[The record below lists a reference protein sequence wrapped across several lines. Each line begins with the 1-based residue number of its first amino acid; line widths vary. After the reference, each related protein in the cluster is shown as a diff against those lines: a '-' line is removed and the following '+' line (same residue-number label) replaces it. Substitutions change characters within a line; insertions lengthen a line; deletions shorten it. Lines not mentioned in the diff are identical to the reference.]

1 MYFPYLYGRQMELLA
16 LRDLATDL
24 AGWANIVPVIE
35 PVMAKPG
42 DLGRCLS
49 ELQEARSPLYLI
61 VNPSQGQLRDG
72 VPDAWRERVGEFIA
86 NASLLYPAHQVTT
99 EEDASAVQAFYQRFS
114 NRRVAVVLR
123 QPRISPQDL
132 AEQLADRDAIV
143 FVHTSANPR
152 AYLQGLPAGKCVEVA
167 ASFNALAR
175 NADYSGSEWFSSSH
189 LEFANDGRPGFSDFG
204 PLPTTFRLQGGQ
216 AGAAAIHL
224 TYRND
229 DGSLWIQHFVS
240 DTTDRDQGDATSKIA
255 EAVVKLAAEVDTN
268 AEKFVES
275 AGLQTLLANQVLEL
289 GGNKRQQIVHHLAT
303 VAVCLGE
310 TESPPTDLD

>member
-1 MYFPYLYGRQMELLA
+1 MELLA

-49 ELQEARSPLYLI
+49 ELQESRSPAYLI
-61 VNPSQGQLRDG
+61 VNPSQGQLRDR
-72 VPDAWRERVGEFIA
+72 VPEAWGECVAQFIP
-86 NASLLYPAHQVTT
+86 NGSLLYPAHQVST
-99 EEDASAVQAFYQRFS
+99 EDDASALLAFYRRFPD
-114 NRRVAVVLR
+114 RRVAVVLR
-123 QPRISPQDL
+123 QPRIAPEDL
-132 AEQLADRDAIV
+132 AVQVANRDAIV

-152 AYLQGLPAGKCVEVA
+152 AYLRGLPAGKCVEVA

-175 NADYSGSEWFSSSH
+175 NADYNGSEWFSSSH
-189 LEFANDGRPGFSDFG
+189 LEFVNDGRAGFSDFG
-204 PLPTTFRLQGGQ
+204 PLPTTFSLQGGQ

-229 DGSLWIQHFVS
+229 DGALWIQHFVS
-240 DTTDRDQGDATSKIA
+240 DTTDRDQGDPTSKIA
-255 EAVVKLAAEVDTN
+255 EAVAKVAAEVDAN
-268 AEKFVES
+268 PEKFVES
-275 AGLQTLLANQVLEL
+275 AGLRTLLANLVLEL
-289 GGNKRQQIVHHLAT
+289 GGNKRQQLVHHLTT

-310 TESPPTDLD
+310 TECPPTDLD